1 MRAVLTLTRREFLLM
16 RRDPAFIIIFFAM
29 PLVVMPLFERTMG
42 LSLQASGFSEASGAE
57 QVVPG
62 QVVLFG
68 FFIGSSVAFA
78 VFREHGW
85 KTWDR
90 LRASAVSPRA
100 VLAGFALPW
109 VVLHVV
115 YQLALM
121 VAGGLFLGLRLNGG
135 SAVAVVAVTVAYAVC
150 VIALVLLITATF
162 RTANQVNGITNLLA
176 MVLSGL
182 GGALVPRDQ
191 LPGWAQAVAPATP
204 QYWAME
210 GHRQVFLES
219 GGLADV
225 IVPVVVLLGA
235 GLVLGLLAAVRFRAD
250 ETKEFFA

>member
-16 RRDPAFIIIFFAM
+16 RRDPAFIVIFFAM
-29 PLVVMPLFERTMG
+29 PLVVMPLFETTMG
-42 LSLQASGFSEASGAE
+42 LSLQASGFDDASGAE

-90 LRASAVSPRA
+90 LRASAVGPRTM
-100 VLAGFALPW
+100 LAGFGLPW
-109 VVLHVV
+109 IVLHVA
-115 YQLALM
+115 YQVTLM
-121 VAGGLFLGLRLNGG
+121 VVGALFLGLRLNGG
-135 SAVAVVAVTVAYAVC
+135 SAPAVLAVMIGYAVC
-150 VIALVLLITATF
+150 VIPLVLLIAATF
-162 RTANQVNGITNLLA
+162 RTANQVNGITNLMA
-176 MVLSGL
+176 MVLGGL
-182 GGALVPRDQ
+182 GGALVPLDQ
-191 LPGWAQAVAPATP
+191 LPGWAQGIAPATP

-210 GHRQVFLES
+210 GHRRVFLEG
-219 GGLADV
+219 GGLIDV
-225 IVPVVVLLGA
+225 LVPVAVLVGA